1 MLLVLAACAPS
12 APVSSLAEDAAAPPA
27 SAEDTAT
34 GTDTAP
40 DTGETGP
47 EVPPPAL
54 AAAEVG
60 AALDAALSG
69 GIPTFPEAIGAF
81 SSLMALGVGCTPDDR
96 FFKILDPEGCLAPSG
111 VTYSG
116 AGGAVGGWDD
126 AGAVYTYELRGDL
139 VIIDAAGIPY
149 EMGGD
154 IDTVVTP
161 YAGGLGFSQQ
171 FLGTFR
177 YAAAPTWLGVGTSG
191 SAWIEADIGDDGALT
206 AQIDGGYDLGGAS
219 VYFDA
224 LTVGGA
230 CGGAPT
236 GGMRLR
242 DVSGYW
248 YAFSYGPECDTCGQV
263 SYAGAPLGE
272 ACVDSAVAMSG
283 IGDAVR
289 AWMTAHPAG
298 VE

>member
-12 APVSSLAEDAAAPPA
+12 EPPAPVVPP
-27 SAEDTAT
+27 SEDTA
-34 GTDTAP
+34 GDTDTGG
-40 DTGETGP
+40 DTAETGP

-54 AAAEVG
+54 TAAEVG

-81 SSLMALGVGCTPDDR
+81 SALMALGVGCTPDDR

-126 AGAVYTYELRGDL
+126 AGEVYAYELRGDL
-139 VIIDAAGIPY
+139 VIIDAAGVPY

-161 YAGGLGFSQQ
+161 YVGGLAFSQQ

-177 YAAAPTWLGVGTSG
+177 YPAAPTWLGRGTSG
-191 SAWIEADIGDDGALT
+191 SAWIEAGIGDDGALV
-206 AQIDGGYDLGGAS
+206 AQVDGGYDLGGAS

-230 CGGAPT
+230 CGSAPT
-236 GGMRLR
+236 GAIRLR

-248 YAFSYGPECDTCGQV
+248 YVFTYGPECDMCGDV
-263 SYAGAPLGE
+263 AYAGDSLGA
-272 ACVDSAVAMSG
+272 ACVDPTAAMAG
-283 IGDAVR
+283 IGEAVR
-289 AWMTAHPAG
+289 TWMSDHP
-298 VE
+298 VVTE

>member
-12 APVSSLAEDAAAPPA
+12 EPPAPVVPP
-27 SAEDTAT
+27 SEDTA
-34 GTDTAP
+34 GDTDTGG
-40 DTGETGP
+40 DTAETGP

-54 AAAEVG
+54 TAAEVG

-81 SSLMALGVGCTPDDR
+81 SALMALGVGCTPDDR

-126 AGAVYTYELRGDL
+126 AGEVYAYELRGDL
-139 VIIDAAGIPY
+139 VIIDAAGVPY

-161 YAGGLGFSQQ
+161 YVGGLAFSQQ

-177 YAAAPTWLGVGTSG
+177 YPAAPTWLGRGTSG
-191 SAWIEADIGDDGALT
+191 SAWIEAGIGDDGALV
-206 AQIDGGYDLGGAS
+206 AQVDGGYDLGGAS

-230 CGGAPT
+230 CGSAPT
-236 GGMRLR
+236 GAIRLR

-248 YAFSYGPECDTCGQV
+248 YVFTYGPECDMCGDV
-263 SYAGAPLGE
+263 AYAGDSLGG
-272 ACVDSAVAMSG
+272 ACVDPTAAMAG
-283 IGDAVR
+283 IGEAVR
-289 AWMTAHPAG
+289 TWMSDHP
-298 VE
+298 VVTE

>member
-12 APVSSLAEDAAAPPA
+12 EPPAPVVPP
-27 SAEDTAT
+27 SEDTA
-34 GTDTAP
+34 GDTDTGG
-40 DTGETGP
+40 DTAETGP

-54 AAAEVG
+54 TASEVG
-60 AALDAALSG
+60 AALNAALSG

-81 SSLMALGVGCTPDDR
+81 SALMALGVGCTPDDR

-126 AGAVYTYELRGDL
+126 AGEVYAYELRGDL
-139 VIIDAAGIPY
+139 VIIDAAGVPY

-161 YAGGLGFSQQ
+161 YVGGLAFSQQ

-177 YAAAPTWLGVGTSG
+177 YPAAPTG
-191 SAWIEADIGDDGALT
+191 SAWIEAGIGDDGALV
-206 AQIDGGYDLGGAS
+206 AQVDGGYDLGGAS

-230 CGGAPT
+230 CGSAPT
-236 GGMRLR
+236 GAIRLR

-248 YAFSYGPECDTCGQV
+248 YVFTYGPECDMCGDV
-263 SYAGAPLGE
+263 AYAGDSLGA
-272 ACVDSAVAMSG
+272 ACVDPTAAMAG
-283 IGDAVR
+283 IGEAVR
-289 AWMTAHPAG
+289 TWMSDHP
-298 VE
+298 VVTE